1 MIFVTE
7 DEMHTINNKLTII
20 IGNID
25 IGYRKGSLKDNVI
38 KASKELQ
45 EILGMISH
53 RNLKIKA
60 LLDLNREKDE
70 S

>member
-1 MIFVTE
+1 MIFIT
-7 DEMHTINNKLTII
+7 DKEMHGINNKLAII

-25 IGYRKGSLKDNVI
+25 IGYIKGSLKDNVI

-45 EILGMISH
+45 EILGVISH

-60 LLDLNREKDE
+60 LLDPNMDKDE